1 MAEKVRDLSNALRPC
16 DRLRFAQDDN
26 VFFGSS
32 APHGVAA
39 AASRVL
45 LYLSNARSSRASFL
59 PFADAMRCLFL
70 LPLLAV
76 TATLQAAPDL
86 TSAGFARAVRPLF
99 DEHCYDCHGDGEH
112 KGDFSLDKLPL
123 DFSSPEKLR
132 AWVGVLDKME
142 SGEMPPKKEPRPA
155 PAQLAAAGGWL
166 RTALL
171 AADRQRQQT
180 EGRVVTRRLNRAE
193 YENTIRDLLAIETP
207 LKEMLPE
214 DNSAHGFDNIG
225 AALDVSSVLMERY
238 LEAADAAL
246 DAAMP
251 RALRI
256 EPATLRYSYLD
267 DDNLLKQLGD
277 KTVLKRDD
285 GVVMF
290 SSGYM
295 PTFVRK
301 FRAPADGLYRV
312 RASIYAYQS
321 QKPVVMVALG
331 GDVVTGR
338 GETHTIGFFDAPLG
352 QPIVVEFIDR
362 IARYATFKVMPFR
375 LEGGE
380 RARQT
385 GPEKYDGPGLAVQ
398 WVEIEGPLAGSW
410 PPESHRRLFGD
421 LPIEPIDAVSAAN
434 LERAKREPQKAE
446 YLAKQIKQEV
456 LSKNPTADAERL
468 LRSFIPKAFRRP
480 VSDAEMAPFIA
491 LAKARLENGYR
502 FEEAMRVG
510 YKAVLTSPEFLFLR
524 EKAGKLD
531 AFALASRLS
540 YFLWSTMPDAELLTL
555 AQQGKLSQPAVLRAQ
570 TERLLA
576 SPKARAF
583 TANFL
588 GQWLDLR
595 LIDFTTPDRKLY
607 PEFDE
612 LLKVSM
618 VRETQLFFEE
628 VLKRDLAVQN
638 FIHSDFTILNQR
650 LAEHYDIPGV
660 SGQEFRKVAL
670 PPGSH
675 RGGLLG
681 QAAVL
686 KVTANGTTTSPVLRG
701 KWILDRVMGI
711 PPAPPPK
718 NISAV
723 EPDIR
728 GTKTIREQLDKH
740 RDVESCATCHVK
752 IDPPGFALENFD
764 VIGGWR
770 ERYRIVPA
778 PGQRADYVPLKGD
791 FPRQMRVALGPPV
804 DASYQMENG
813 ATFRDVDEFKALLL
827 RDKEQIARCLAAKLL
842 VYATG
847 AGLQFADRPV
857 VAEIVARSKAK
868 SYGLRTM
875 IHEVVQSAV
884 FGSK

>member
-1 MAEKVRDLSNALRPC
+1 M
-16 DRLRFAQDDN
+16 
-26 VFFGSS
+26 
-32 APHGVAA
+32 H
-39 AASRVL
+39 
-45 LYLSNARSSRASFL
+45 RAHLVS
-59 PFADAMRCLFL
+59 
-70 LPLLAV
+70 LLA
-76 TATLQAAPDL
+76 TIASASAAAPDL
-86 TSAGFARAVRPLF
+86 SPAGFARAVTPLF
-99 DEHCYDCHGDGEH
+99 EEHCYDCHGDGEH
-112 KGDFSLDKLPL
+112 KGDFALDKLTL
-123 DFSSPEKLR
+123 DFASPEKLR

-142 SGEMPPKKEPRPA
+142 SGEMPPKKEPRP
-155 PAQLAAAGGWL
+155 PAAKLAAASTWL
-166 RTALL
+166 HAALL
-171 AADRQRQQT
+171 AADTRRQQS
-180 EGRVVTRRLNRAE
+180 EGRVVARRLNRVE

-251 RALRI
+251 RGLRF
-256 EPATLRYSYLD
+256 EPVKLHYSFLED
-267 DDNLLKQLGD
+267 ENLLKQLGD

-285 GVVMF
+285 GVVML

-295 PTFVRK
+295 PTTVRK
-301 FRAPADGLYRV
+301 FRAPADGVYRV

-321 QKPVVMVALG
+321 PKPVVMVALG
-331 GDVVTGR
+331 GDVIAGR
-338 GETHTIGFFDAPLG
+338 GETHTIGFFDAPPG
-352 QPIVVEFIDR
+352 KPVVVEFTDR
-362 IARYATFKVMPFR
+362 IARNSTFKLMPFR

-398 WVEIEGPLAGSW
+398 WVEVEGPLAGSW

-434 LERAKREPQKAE
+434 LDRARKEPLKAE
-446 YLAKQIKQEV
+446 YLARQIKQEV
-456 LSKNPTADAERL
+456 ISKDPPADAERL
-468 LRSFIPKAFRRP
+468 LRGFIPKAFRRP
-480 VSDAEMAPFIA
+480 VSEAEMAPFIA
-491 LAKARLENGYR
+491 LVKARLDNGYR

-510 YKAVLTSPEFLFLR
+510 CKAVLTSPEFLFLR
-524 EKAGKLD
+524 ETPGRLD
-531 AFALASRLS
+531 DFALAARLS
-540 YFLWSTMPDAELLTL
+540 YFLWSSMPDAELLAS
-555 AQQGKLSQPAVLRAQ
+555 AQKGKLTQPAVLRAQ

-583 TANFL
+583 TENFL

-595 LIDFTTPDRKLY
+595 LIDFTTPDKKLY

-612 LLKVSM
+612 LLKISM

-628 VLKRDLAVQN
+628 VLKRDLPAQS
-638 FIHSDFTILNQR
+638 FIHSDFTILNER

-660 SGQEFRKVAL
+660 TGQEFRKVPL

-681 QAAVL
+681 QAAIL

-701 KWILDRVMGI
+701 KWILDRVMGL

-740 RDVESCATCHVK
+740 RDAESCATCHSK

-770 ERYRIVPA
+770 DRYRIAPA
-778 PGQRADYVPLKGD
+778 KGQRADYVTLKGD
-791 FPRQMRVALGPPV
+791 HARPLRVALGPAV
-804 DASYQMENG
+804 DASYTLEDG
-813 ATFRDVDEFKALLL
+813 AKFRDVDEFRTLLL
-827 RDKEQIARCLAAKLL
+827 RDKEQIARCLAGKLL

-857 VAEIVARSKAK
+857 VADIVARSKAK
-868 SYGLRTM
+868 KYGLRT
-875 IHEVVQSAV
+875 ILHEVVQSRI
-884 FGSK
+884 FQSK